1 MATVISAG
9 SPGSRLRLG
18 GMVLTAAKS
27 VNTRPLQ
34 ARLEAFGR
42 AQRGYAA
49 AQGKVDAAEAALH
62 AAQAK
67 VAHRDREQDEAV
79 DALARA
85 LISEGQSRA
94 KPFAG
99 CGGPTPAALMRLP
112 VAEQARQ
119 IHALVTALQR
129 NAGLSKAVQQASDA
143 ADKAARA
150 AEKALAPIEALQVA
164 LSQARQARDAL
175 VQTWEKTL
183 AALKR
188 GARAA
193 IDDGEPYLYTTL
205 FGQAARNGGRNGKHA
220 PDNPPP
226 APPVP
231 PVSSAA

>member
-1 MATVISAG
+1 LA
-9 SPGSRLRLG
+9 
-18 GMVLTAAKS
+18 AAKS
-27 VNTRPLQ
+27 VNTRPVQ
-34 ARLEAFGR
+34 ARLEAFAR

-49 AQGKVDAAEAALH
+49 AQAKVDGAEAALH

-67 VAHRDREQDEAV
+67 VAQRDREQDEAV

-85 LISEGQSRA
+85 LITDGQSRS

-99 CGGPTPAALMRLP
+99 CGGPTPAALMHLSA
-112 VAEQARQ
+112 AEEARQ
-119 IHALVTALQR
+119 IHVLVTALQR
-129 NAGLSKAVQQASDA
+129 NAGLSKATQQACDA

-150 AEKALAPIEALQVA
+150 AEKALAPIEALQAA

-175 VQTWEKTL
+175 VQTWEKTF
-183 AALKR
+183 AGLKR

-205 FGQAARNGGRNGKHA
+205 LGQASRNGSRNGKHA
-220 PDNPPP
+220 PDNPPPP

-231 PVSSAA
+231 PVSSAT

>member
-1 MATVISAG
+1 
-9 SPGSRLRLG
+9 
-18 GMVLTAAKS
+18 LTAAKS
-27 VNTRPLQ
+27 VNTRPVQ
-34 ARLEAFGR
+34 ARLEAFDR
-42 AQRGYAA
+42 AQRAYAA

-67 VAHRDREQDEAV
+67 VAQRDGEQDEAV
-79 DALARA
+79 DGLARA
-85 LISEGQSRA
+85 LITDGQSRV

-99 CGGPTPAALMRLP
+99 CGGPTPAALMHLP
-112 VAEQARQ
+112 AAEEARQ

-129 NAGLSKAVQQASDA
+129 NAGLSKAAQQACEV

-150 AEKALAPIEALQVA
+150 AEKALARIEALQAA

-175 VQTWEKTL
+175 VQRWENTL

-205 FGQAARNGGRNGKHA
+205 FGHAARNGKHA
-220 PDNPPP
+220 PDNPPTP

-231 PVSSAA
+231 APPVSGAT

>member
-1 MATVISAG
+1 M
-9 SPGSRLRLG
+9 
-18 GMVLTAAKS
+18 TAAKS
-27 VNTRPLQ
+27 VNTRPVQ
-34 ARLEAFGR
+34 ARLDAFDR
-42 AQRGYAA
+42 AQRAYAA
-49 AQGKVDAAEAALH
+49 AQGKVDAAATVLH

-67 VAHRDREQDEAV
+67 VVQRDRQQDEAV
-79 DALARA
+79 DGLARA
-85 LISEGQSRA
+85 LITDGQSRV

-99 CGGPTPAALMRLP
+99 CGGPTPAALMHLP
-112 VAEQARQ
+112 VAEKAQQ

-129 NAGLSKAVQQASDA
+129 NAGLSKATQQACDA

-150 AEKALAPIEALQVA
+150 AEKALARIEAQQAA
-164 LSQARQARDAL
+164 LSQTRQARDAL
-175 VQTWEKTL
+175 VQMWEKTL

-205 FGQAARNGGRNGKHA
+205 FGQAARNGSRNGKHA

-231 PVSSAA
+231 APPVASAT